1 MATWITLLRT
11 VAPELAKIVA
21 AAAPAFTVRQGMVG
35 QQITELQQ
43 AVLRN
48 AAAIKE
54 VAEESQHMAK
64 ALEELVAANQALTA
78 SNHAAAVRLRQ
89 ARSLAIAALAAAIIA
104 VVIAVTVAA
113 VQ

>member
-11 VAPELAKIVA
+11 VAPELAKIVS
-21 AAAPAFTVRQGMVG
+21 AAAPAFTARHGMIG

-43 AVLRN
+43 AVLNN

-54 VAEESQHMAK
+54 VAGESQHMAK

-78 SNHAAAVRLRQ
+78 SNSAAAVQLRQ
-89 ARSLAIAALAAAIIA
+89 ARLLAIAALAAAIIA
-104 VVIAVTVAA
+104 IAIAVSVAA
-113 VQ
+113 VN